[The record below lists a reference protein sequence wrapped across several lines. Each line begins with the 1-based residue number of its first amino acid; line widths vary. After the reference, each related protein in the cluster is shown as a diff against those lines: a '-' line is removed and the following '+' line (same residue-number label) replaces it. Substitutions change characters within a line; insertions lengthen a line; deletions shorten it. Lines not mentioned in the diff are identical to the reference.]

1 MISTREDK
9 KVIYSSILR
18 TTIKEVVKIDTTPV
32 YMEDITMAKNKHL
45 FLDERLQIQQVL
57 SRQESFKATS
67 RSKVFSERT
76 T

>member
-1 MISTREDK
+1 
-9 KVIYSSILR
+9 
-18 TTIKEVVKIDTTPV
+18 
-32 YMEDITMAKNKHL
+32 MAKNKHL